1 MRRREFVTLLSGAAA
16 AWPLVARAQQTEQV
30 RRIGVLLF
38 NAENDPLGQSDIAT
52 FQQALQELGWTK
64 GRNVTID
71 YRWGAGDPESYR
83 AYASELVALAPDV
96 LFGAG
101 PTARALQQATRM
113 VPIVFAG
120 LNDPVG
126 GGVVASLARPGGNIT
141 GFAGTEYSTNG
152 KLAEF
157 LKEIAPRVTRAAVI
171 RDPTGPA
178 GQGNLGAI
186 QAAAVSMR
194 MEVRPLDARDT
205 GEIERGL
212 ASLAR
217 EPNGGLIVPVSA
229 QAILHRE
236 LIVKLAALHQL
247 PAVYGNRFFVAEGGL
262 ASYGPLYIDPF
273 RRAAGY
279 VDRILRGE
287 KPADLPV
294 QAPTKY
300 ETVLNLKTAK
310 ALGIEV
316 PTSILVRA
324 DEVIE

>member
-1 MRRREFVTLLSGAAA
+1 
-16 AWPLVARAQQTEQV
+16 
-30 RRIGVLLF
+30 VLLF
-38 NAENDPLGQSDIAT
+38 NAENDPLGQSDIAE
-52 FQQALQELGWTK
+52 FQQALKELGWTE

-71 YRWGAGDPESYR
+71 YRWGRGDPERYR
-83 AYASELVALAPDV
+83 AYASELVALSPDV
-96 LFGAG
+96 LLGSG
-101 PTARALQQATRM
+101 PTARALQQATHV

-126 GGVVASLARPGGNIT
+126 SGVVASLARPGGNIT
-141 GFAGTEYSTNG
+141 GFAITDYSTNG
-152 KLAEF
+152 KLAEL

-194 MEVRPLDARDT
+194 MEVRPVDARDA

-217 EPNGGLIVPVSA
+217 EPNGGLIVPGSA
-229 QAILHRE
+229 QAFLHRE
-236 LIVKLAALHQL
+236 LIVKLAALHRL
-247 PAVYGNRFFVAEGGL
+247 PAVYGNRLFVAEGGL
-262 ASYGPLYIDPF
+262 AFYGPVDIDPF
-273 RRAAGY
+273 RRVAGY